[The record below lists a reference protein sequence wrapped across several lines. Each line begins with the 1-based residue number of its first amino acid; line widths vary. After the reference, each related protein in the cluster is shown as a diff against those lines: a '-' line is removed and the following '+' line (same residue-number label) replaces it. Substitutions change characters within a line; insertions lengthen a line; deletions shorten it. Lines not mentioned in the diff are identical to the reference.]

1 MCSAA
6 LTSTETEVYGTVP
19 PHLPQRCASQRARD
33 RVGRIV
39 LVLVLVGAW
48 NTRPDTT
55 IRLMPWSAD

>member
-6 LTSTETEVYGTVP
+6 LISTETEVYGTVP
-19 PHLPQRCASQRARD
+19 LHLPQRRANQRARD
-33 RVGRIV
+33 RVGRI
-39 LVLVLVGAW
+39 VLVLVGAW

>member
-6 LTSTETEVYGTVP
+6 LISTETEVYGTVLL
-19 PHLPQRCASQRARD
+19 HLPQRRANQRAHD
-33 RVGRIV
+33 RVGRI
-39 LVLVLVGAW
+39 VLVLVGAW